1 MPVKAASGPGH
12 RAVVIGGGFGGMA
25 AALRLRAK
33 GYQVV
38 LIDRCQRLGGRAQVF
53 ERGGF
58 RHDAGPT
65 VITAPFLFDE
75 LFALFGRN
83 RADYVEFIP
92 LDPWYRFEFADG
104 SHFDYGGSVADTLR
118 EIRRIAPGDEQG
130 YLGLLETSKAIFEVA
145 FGELADQPFHRLTT
159 LLRQIPRLLRL
170 RSYRTVWQVVSA
182 HLRDERLRRAFSVQP
197 LLLGGN
203 PFDTTS
209 IYSLIHY
216 LERRDGVHFARGGSG
231 ALVDALGRLL
241 DETGVTVRLGTTVA
255 EIRVR
260 NGAVTGVRLEHGEEL
275 ASDLIVSDVD
285 PLYLYTRLLPAG
297 ARSLAC
303 RWKVARARLSMGLF
317 ILFFGS
323 RQAYPDVA
331 HHTIWLGHR
340 YRELLA
346 DIFTHQRLADDFSLY
361 IHRPTATDPSFA
373 PAGQDSFYV
382 LAPVPNLRA
391 AMDWEI
397 EAPKLRERI
406 IGALER
412 TLLPRLRDNMVADFY
427 MTPRDFESD
436 YLSVAGAGFSLAPLF
451 RQSAWFRFHNRAE
464 GPRNLYLVGAGTHPG
479 AGVPGV
485 LSSAKVLDR
494 LVPAAPGSPASA
506 AARG

>member
-1 MPVKAASGPGH
+1 MPVEAASGPGQ

-33 GYQVV
+33 GYRVT

-53 ERGGF
+53 ERDGF

-83 RADYVEFIP
+83 RADFVEFLP
-92 LDPWYRFEFADG
+92 LNPWYRFQFADG
-104 SHFDYGGSVADTLR
+104 GRFDYGGAVEDTLR
-118 EIRRIAPGDEQG
+118 EIRRIAPADERG
-130 YLGLLETSKAIFEVA
+130 YLRLLETSKAIFEVA
-145 FGELADQPFHRLTT
+145 FGELADQPFHRFPA
-159 LLRQIPRLLRL
+159 LLRQLPRLLRL

-182 HLRDERLRRAFSVQP
+182 HLRDERLRRAFSIQP

-216 LERRDGVHFARGGSG
+216 LERRDGVHFARGGIG

-255 EIRVR
+255 AIRTR
-260 NGAVTGVRLEHGEEL
+260 DGAVAGVRLENGEEL
-275 ASDLIVSDVD
+275 TSDIVVSDAD
-285 PLYLYTRLLPAG
+285 PLYLYTWLLPTTAQ
-297 ARSLAC
+297 SIAC
-303 RWKVARARLSMGLF
+303 RLKVAHARLSMGLF

-331 HHTIWLGHR
+331 HHTIWLGQR

-346 DIFTHQRLADDFSLY
+346 DIFTHQRLAEDFSLY

-373 PAGQDSFYV
+373 PPD
-382 LAPVPNLRA
+382 
-391 AMDWEI
+391 
-397 EAPKLRERI
+397 RI
-406 IGALER
+406 RSTCSRRFRTCKPGSIG
-412 TLLPRLRDNMVADFY
+412 
-427 MTPRDFESD
+427 TPRRRNCATASSP
-436 YLSVAGAGFSLAPLF
+436 LWSAPCC
-451 RQSAWFRFHNRAE
+451 RDC
-464 GPRNLYLVGAGTHPG
+464 GTTW
-479 AGVPGV
+479 
-485 LSSAKVLDR
+485 
-494 LVPAAPGSPASA
+494 SPTFI
-506 AARG
+506 

>member
-1 MPVKAASGPGH
+1 MPIKTVSGSDL
-12 RAVVIGGGFGGMA
+12 RAVVVGSGFGGMA
-25 AALRLRAK
+25 AALRLKAK
-33 GYQVV
+33 GYQVT

-83 RADYVEFIP
+83 RADYVEFLP
-92 LDPWYRFEFADG
+92 LNPWYRFQFADG
-104 SHFDYGGSVADTLR
+104 SRFDYGGAVEDTLR
-118 EIRRIAPGDEQG
+118 EIRRIAPDDEQG
-130 YLGLLETSKAIFEVA
+130 YLRLLETSKAIFEVA
-145 FGELADQPFHRLTT
+145 FGELADQPFHRFTT

-170 RSYRTVWQVVSA
+170 RSYRTVWQVVST
-182 HLRDERLRRAFSVQP
+182 HLRDDRLRRAFSIQP

-216 LERRDGVHFARGGSG
+216 LERRDGVYFARGGIG

-241 DETGVTVRLGTTVA
+241 EETGVAVRLETTVA
-255 EIRVR
+255 QIRMR
-260 NGAVTGVRLEHGEEL
+260 DGTVTGVCLENGEEL
-275 ASDLIVSDVD
+275 ASDIVVSDAD
-285 PLYLYTRLLPAG
+285 PLYLYTRLLPVEAQ
-297 ARSLAC
+297 SPAC
-303 RWKVARARLSMGLF
+303 RLKVAQARLSMGLF

-323 RQAYPDVA
+323 RQAYPNVA

-340 YRELLA
+340 YRGLLA
-346 DIFTHQRLADDFSLY
+346 DIFTHQRLAEDFSLY

-382 LAPVPNLRA
+382 LTPVPNLQA
-391 AMDWEI
+391 AIDWEI

-412 TLLPRLRDNMVADFY
+412 TLLPGIRDNMIADFH
-427 MTPRDFESD
+427 MTPRDFESN

-464 GPRNLYLVGAGTHPG
+464 GPRNLYLVGSGTHPG

-494 LVPAAPGSPASA
+494 LVPAAPSA
-506 AARG
+506 LAPVAARG